1 MPLPPTLENRPDP
14 QFKLVFLD
22 SGAHSL
28 WNIYVGKMGN
38 KAGYA
43 YYDSPEFYAYC
54 DRYASFVKAYPKSI
68 DFYANIDVIY
78 DPERSWKVLKYL
90 ENEHGLDK
98 SKLVPVIHYGAGPEW
113 VDRHLEAGYQYLG
126 IGGLGQGVT
135 KNMYLDWGDALFTQ
149 LCPASNDYLPLVRT
163 HGFAMTAIELMWRY
177 PWFSVDSST
186 WTKVG
191 AYGNIFVAKKVD
203 GQFYFHH
210 ELKEKRPYMMCFSN
224 ESKIGDEASKH
235 YNRGLSKGEKGE
247 LLEWLDEIEV
257 PLGDDNTEGIT
268 NSHSCRKLANLLFFE
283 RVRKSLPKYP
293 WAYTPRDKERSRVI

>member
-1 MPLPPTLENRPDP
+1 MPLPPTAENRPDP

-43 YYDSPEFYAYC
+43 YYDSSEFYAYC
-54 DRYASFVKAYPKSI
+54 DRYASFIKAYPKSI

-90 ENEHGLDK
+90 ENEHGLHPI
-98 SKLVPVIHYGAGPEW
+98 PVIHYGASAEW
-113 VDRHLEAGYQYLG
+113 IDKHLEAGYTYLG

-135 KNMYLDWGDALFTQ
+135 KNMYLDWGDALFTR

-163 HGFAMTAIELMWRY
+163 HGFAMTAFDLMWRW
-177 PWFSVDSST
+177 PWTSVDSAT

-191 AYGNIFVAKKVD
+191 AYGNVLVPHKRD
-203 GQFYFHH
+203 GKFSFRTQ
-210 ELKEKRPYMMCFSN
+210 PYMISVSN
-224 ESKIGDEASKH
+224 ESKVGDQDKH
-235 YNRGLSKGEKGE
+235 IRTLSDGAREI
-247 LLEWLDEIEV
+247 LLEWLTEIEV
-257 PLGDDNTEGIT
+257 PLGDDNNEGVI

-283 RVRKSLPKYP
+283 KLRKSLPKYP
-293 WAYTPRDKERSRVI
+293 WAFKPNDKKKSRVI